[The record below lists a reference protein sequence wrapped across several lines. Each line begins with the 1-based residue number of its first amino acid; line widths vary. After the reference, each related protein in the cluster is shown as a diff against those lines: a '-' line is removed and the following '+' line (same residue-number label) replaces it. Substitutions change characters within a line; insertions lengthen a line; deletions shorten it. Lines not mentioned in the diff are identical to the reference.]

1 MVGILLSS
9 LPRSHTKSRDRQ
21 LRQESF
27 PNVPLCVSV
36 TSLTRK
42 IFLGDI
48 LHKDNYCP
56 EHPLLLQIAL
66 TMNNKLV
73 LLLRLAVAVGMAAK
87 SIAFSSSRAASSSS
101 HAVGLLPSGGTGTA
115 LRSIIIEPPPGDD
128 CNVDGSDCEESIFD
142 RKRREKAEAENATR
156 ERYQKRG
163 IELTDVDLMESPDQ
177 YRNAQLGGGRISGVN
192 LSALC
197 EDD

>member
-1 MVGILLSS
+1 M
-9 LPRSHTKSRDRQ
+9 D
-21 LRQESF
+21 
-27 PNVPLCVSV
+27 N
-36 TSLTRK
+36 K
-42 IFLGDI
+42 I
-48 LHKDNYCP
+48 
-56 EHPLLLQIAL
+56 A
-66 TMNNKLV
+66 
-73 LLLRLAVAVGMAAK
+73 LLLRLSVAVGMAAY
-87 SIAFSSSRAASSSS
+87 SIAFSPFHSASS
-101 HAVGLLPSGGTGTA
+101 HVVGLLPSGGTGTA

-128 CNVDGSDCEESIFD
+128 CQVDGDCEESIFE

-177 YRNAQLGGGRISGVN
+177 YRNAQLGGGLISGVN